1 MTFAKLGLSKAI
13 THTLDELGYEK
24 PTPIQTQAIPLI
36 LSKKDVLAAAQ
47 TGTGKTAAFTL
58 PLLEQLKDGDRAD
71 SKQVRAL
78 ILAPTREL
86 ASQIGES
93 VRSYS
98 RGLGLRSQTIFG
110 GVKAFPQ
117 INGLQRGADILV
129 ATPGR
134 LIDLVK
140 QDAVLFDSLQ
150 FLVLD
155 EADRMLDLGFEE
167 ALNELL
173 TLLPKSRQTM
183 MFSATYSDAVK
194 ALSAL
199 WLNNPEEVAA
209 KQSNRVA
216 ATVRHQIYTVDKV
229 RKPELLA
236 ELLNRQHWQQAL
248 IF

>member
-1 MTFAKLGLSKAI
+1 M
-13 THTLDELGYEK
+13 
-24 PTPIQTQAIPLI
+24 
-36 LSKKDVLAAAQ
+36 
-47 TGTGKTAAFTL
+47 
-58 PLLEQLKDGDRAD
+58 
-71 SKQVRAL
+71 
-78 ILAPTREL
+78 
-86 ASQIGES
+86 
-93 VRSYS
+93 
-98 RGLGLRSQTIFG
+98 
-110 GVKAFPQ
+110 
-117 INGLQRGADILV
+117 
-129 ATPGR
+129 
-134 LIDLVK
+134 K

-173 TLLPKSRQTM
+173 TLLPKNRQTM

-194 ALSAL
+194 ALAAL
-199 WLNNPEEVAA
+199 WLKNPEEVAA

-248 IF
+248 IFTKTKRGADEITDILQAEGFLGPSDAW